1 MFNDSIMLLASKGN
15 EKRGVRL
22 KQRSNDRLGFNEEKE
37 LLSKNSQELL
47 FSLCSLGIVLL
58 AATPLLSSYN
68 TKIFQYAQ
76 SFLQGVAF
84 LFIFVAHVA
93 HLLFGVC
100 EAGGAP
106 AHGVQ
111 ISVFKI
117 EVLTRIF
124 VFHLGSAVVAFHAI
138 YPHALVEAKC
148 RADGANVFG

>member
-1 MFNDSIMLLASKGN
+1 MFNDAIMLLASKGN
-15 EKRGVRL
+15 EKRGARL

-37 LLSKNSQELL
+37 LLSIHKNSFFLFVHWVLL
-47 FSLCSLGIVLL
+47 FSSK
-58 AATPLLSSYN
+58 PLLSSYN

-84 LFIFVAHVA
+84 LFVFVAHVA

-111 ISVFKI
+111 ISGFEI

-124 VFHLGSAVVAFHAI
+124 VFHLGSAVVAFRAI